1 MIGICAICETRHELE
16 LLESGVEEGTAWEDY
31 LCPITGETFT
41 HLHSPTYAAPDAGR
55 AEVSSGQVIPPAQ
68 VS

>member
-1 MIGICAICETRHELE
+1 MIGICAICETKHELE
-16 LLESGVEEGTAWEDY
+16 LLESGVEEETAWEDY

-41 HLHSPTYAAPDAGR
+41 HLHSPTHAAPDAG
-55 AEVSSGQVIPPAQ
+55 GQRSQADETEPPAQ